1 MGKKVKKA
9 VKSVTKSVKKVVKG
23 AGKVVGGVVGGI
35 AGGGK
40 APKTPSMPDPIPA
53 AAQVDAAQIDNPE
66 SDKDGDSES
75 KRKKAQSGG
84 KNRLTVARSSGRGL
98 NI

>member
-1 MGKKVKKA
+1 MKKA
-9 VKSVTKSVKKVVKG
+9 VKSVTKSVKKVVGG
-23 AGKVVGGVVGGI
+23 ATGLI
-35 AGGGK
+35 GGGK
-40 APKTPSMPDPIPA
+40 DPKVPSMPDPIPA
-53 AAQVDAAQIDNPE
+53 AAQVDAAQIANPE

>member
-1 MGKKVKKA
+1 MGKKVKKVFKKA
-9 VKSVTKSVKKVVKG
+9 TKLVTK
-23 AGKVVGGVVGGI
+23 AVGGATGLI
-35 AGGGK
+35 GGGK
-40 APKTPSMPDPIPA
+40 DPKVPSMPDPIPA

>member
-1 MGKKVKKA
+1 MGKKVKKVFKKA
-9 VKSVTKSVKKVVKG
+9 TKSVTKVVKG
-23 AGKVVGGVVGGI
+23 AVGGI
-35 AGGGK
+35 AGGK
-40 APKTPSMPDPIPA
+40 DPKVPSMPDPIPA
-53 AAQVDAAQIDNPE
+53 AAQVDAAQIANPE

-75 KRKKAQSGG
+75 KRKKAQSSG

>member
-23 AGKVVGGVVGGI
+23 AVGGI

-53 AAQVDAAQIDNPE
+53 AAQVDAAKIDNPE
-66 SDKDGDSES
+66 SDKDSDSES

>member
-1 MGKKVKKA
+1 MGKKVKK
-9 VKSVTKSVKKVVKG
+9 VFKKVTKSVTKVVKG
-23 AGKVVGGVVGGI
+23 AAGVVGG
-35 AGGGK
+35 GK
-40 APKTPSMPDPIPA
+40 DPKVPSMPDPIPA

>member
-23 AGKVVGGVVGGI
+23 AAGVVGG
-35 AGGGK
+35 K
-40 APKTPSMPDPIPA
+40 DPKVPSMPDPIPA

-84 KNRLTVARSSGRGL
+84 KNRLTVARRSGRGL

>member
-9 VKSVTKSVKKVVKG
+9 VKSVTKSVKKAVSG
-23 AGKVVGGVVGGI
+23 ATGLI
-35 AGGGK
+35 SGGK
-40 APKTPSMPDPIPA
+40 DPKVPSMPDPIPA
-53 AAQVDAAQIDNPE
+53 AAQVDAAQIENPE
-66 SDKDGDSES
+66 SDKDGDTES
-75 KRKKAQSGG
+75 KRKKAQSSG

>member
-23 AGKVVGGVVGGI
+23 TIGGATLGALGGNDKVKV
-35 AGGGK
+35 
-40 APKTPSMPDPIPA
+40 PDMPDPIPV
-53 AAQVDAAQIDNPE
+53 AAQVDAAQIENPE

>member
-1 MGKKVKKA
+1 MGLKVKKVFKKVSKVVTKA
-9 VKSVTKSVKKVVKG
+9 VKSTVG
-23 AGKVVGGVVGGI
+23 AVGGI
-35 AGGGK
+35 AGGK
-40 APKTPSMPDPIPA
+40 DPKVPSMPDPIPA

>member
-9 VKSVTKSVKKVVKG
+9 FKKVTKSVTKVVKG
-23 AGKVVGGVVGGI
+23 AVGGI

-40 APKTPSMPDPIPA
+40 DPKVPSMPDPIPA

>member
-1 MGKKVKKA
+1 MGKSVKKA
-9 VKSVTKSVKKVVKG
+9 VKSVTKSVKKAVKG
-23 AGKVVGGVVGGI
+23 TIGGATGLI
-35 AGGGK
+35 GGGK
-40 APKTPSMPDPIPA
+40 DPKVPSMPDPIPA

>member
-9 VKSVTKSVKKVVKG
+9 VKSVTKSVKKVVGG
-23 AGKVVGGVVGGI
+23 AVGGI

-40 APKTPSMPDPIPA
+40 DPKVPSMPDPIPA
-53 AAQVDAAQIDNPE
+53 AAQVDAARIDNPE

-75 KRKKAQSGG
+75 KRKKAQSSG

>member
-23 AGKVVGGVVGGI
+23 AVGVVGG
-35 AGGGK
+35 K
-40 APKTPSMPDPIPA
+40 DPKVPSMPDPIPA

-66 SDKDGDSES
+66 SDKDSDSES
-75 KRKKAQSGG
+75 TRKKAQSGG
-84 KNRLTVARSSGRGL
+84 KSRLTVARSSGRGL